1 LPLQTFKLS
10 ALVHDSAGYNCLKKL
25 KNTDLTIFISTI
37 NRTPDTCKMCLFYIL
52 AIFFLVLTGFAAKDE
67 QYLSITAVTTDS
79 NDHAYLECWRFLT
92 AFSAYPTV
100 GNSLA
105 IANTTNVTYV
115 ILPPQSAEGIH
126 KPPHPM

>member
-1 LPLQTFKLS
+1 
-10 ALVHDSAGYNCLKKL
+10 
-25 KNTDLTIFISTI
+25 
-37 NRTPDTCKMCLFYIL
+37 MCLFYIL
-52 AIFFLVLTGFAAKDE
+52 AIFLLFLTGFAAKDE

-105 IANTTNVTYV
+105 LANTTNITYV
-115 ILPPQSAEGIH
+115 VLPPQSAEGIH